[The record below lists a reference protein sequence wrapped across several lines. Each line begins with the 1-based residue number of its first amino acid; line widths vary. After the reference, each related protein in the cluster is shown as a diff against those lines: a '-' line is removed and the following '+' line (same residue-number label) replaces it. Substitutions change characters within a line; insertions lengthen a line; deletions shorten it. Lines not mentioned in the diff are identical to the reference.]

1 MKLEARSWKQNQCGL
16 RAEHTTTGA
25 GVTAKRVWVGVSF
38 KLEAR
43 SWKQNQRGLRAE
55 HTTTGTGVRA
65 KRVWVELA
73 LSWKLEAGSLK
84 RVLPRYCGHS

>member
-1 MKLEARSWKQNQCGL
+1 
-16 RAEHTTTGA
+16 
-25 GVTAKRVWVGVSF
+25 VGVSF

-55 HTTTGTGVRA
+55 HTTTGAGVRA

-73 LSWKLEAGSLK
+73 LSWKLEAGSKTSAAWGLST
-84 RVLPRYCGHS
+84 RLPALE